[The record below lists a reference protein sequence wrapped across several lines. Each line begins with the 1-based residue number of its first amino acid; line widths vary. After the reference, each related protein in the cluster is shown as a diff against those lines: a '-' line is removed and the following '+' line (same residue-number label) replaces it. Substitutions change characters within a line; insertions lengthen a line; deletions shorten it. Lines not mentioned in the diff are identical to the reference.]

1 MVHRYIKL
9 LFALFLFVT
18 YSCNNRLQS
27 GQQNLCAISKFYQP
41 VEKVLL
47 KDTAAIKQSHD
58 KFIQVEG
65 YLSYDFENVAVYPY
79 KWSETSNA
87 LWLNFS
93 DNIASS
99 NKELNMLNQKK
110 IILIGRVNINRKGH
124 LGGYMAS
131 VDSVFCIQVSDV
143 Q

>member
-1 MVHRYIKL
+1 MKL
-9 LFALFLFVT
+9 LFVLFLFVV
-18 YSCNNRLQS
+18 YSCNNHLQK
-27 GQQNLCAISKFYQP
+27 GQQNLCGMNKFSQP

-47 KDTAAIKQSHD
+47 KDTVVIKQSHD

-65 YLSYDFENVAVYPY
+65 YLSYELENVALYPS
-79 KWSETSNA
+79 KWSETYSA

-93 DNIASS
+93 DNIASNNDGLS
-99 NKELNMLNQKK
+99 ILNQKK
-110 IILIGRVNINRKGH
+110 VLLIGRVNINRKGH

-131 VDSVFCIQVSDV
+131 VDSVFCIQASDV